1 MFDRKKSPVISRI
14 AGFMKNIISAPYVR
28 LDFGLGDIFVGGCRE
43 QIREIILIRGIR
55 RVFCEK
61 VWLF

>member
-1 MFDRKKSPVISRI
+1 
-14 AGFMKNIISAPYVR
+14 MKNIISAPYVR